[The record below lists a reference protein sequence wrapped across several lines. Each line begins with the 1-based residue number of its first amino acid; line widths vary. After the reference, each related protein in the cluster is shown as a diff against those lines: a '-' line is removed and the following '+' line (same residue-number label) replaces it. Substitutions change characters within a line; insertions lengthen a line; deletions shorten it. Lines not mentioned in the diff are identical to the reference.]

1 MVSVCKALNWVVWT
15 SNYDV
20 GRYKTNASSLEFD
33 VNYVP
38 VEYFEQ
44 TGKAALICYTAV
56 AKLIP
61 DNSGLTDV
69 PLPPFGCTCFEIV
82 IPFILSIRSKQLFHS
97 KPCSYSF
104 PGSGRPVQ
112 PVNLNVALSVIVCV
126 FEQIEVSSNISGFT
140 HCVWVCYK
148 SLIIASVFIKELT
161 YVVSLAWPLIWCFTD
176 SKKVLLGVFIVVL
189 RAISFVICYSS
200 VPFHDFKM
208 NVLAVHHSFEKI
220 TLVPLV
226 KVECSLEMPSLLL
239 LPYFDLTDVPR
250 TMISGEAF

>member
-15 SNYDV
+15 SNYEV
-20 GRYKTNASSLEFD
+20 GRYKANASSLVFN

-44 TGKAALICYTAV
+44 SGKAALSCYTAV
-56 AKLIP
+56 AKFIP
-61 DNSGLTDV
+61 DNSGVSDI

-82 IPFILSIRSKQLFHS
+82 IPS
-97 KPCSYSF
+97 SF
-104 PGSGRPVQ
+104 PLEVSNFAIVSLCSCSFSSSGRPVH
-112 PVNLNVALSVIVCV
+112 PVNLNVALIVIVCV

-140 HCVWVCYK
+140 HCVWVRYK

-161 YVVSLAWPLIWCFTD
+161 YIVSLAWPLIWCFTD

-208 NVLAVHHSFEKI
+208 NVFTAHHSFEKI
-220 TLVPLV
+220 TLVLLV